1 MDVVTLPVTLPVL
14 AGMIST
20 SLFAVSML
28 PMLLKAFRT
37 KDLSSYSL
45 GNIATS
51 NVANLI
57 HSVYV
62 FSLPFG
68 PIWLLHSFYL
78 VATALMLVGYLR
90 FRRPATV
97 IAPSRLH
104 LVRTSTQPTI
114 TRPHAAE
121 QEAVA

>member
-1 MDVVTLPVTLPVL
+1 MNIPTV

-20 SLFAVSML
+20 CLFVVSVL
-28 PMLLKAFRT
+28 PMLVKAWRT

-57 HSVYV
+57 YAVYV
-62 FSLPFG
+62 ANLPSG

-78 VATALMLVGYLR
+78 VATALMLFWYLR
-90 FRRPATV
+90 YQRSAAAPARNGR
-97 IAPSRLH
+97 AASPSPLQQN
-104 LVRTSTQPTI
+104 LT
-114 TRPHAAE
+114 E
-121 QEAVA
+121 QELLA